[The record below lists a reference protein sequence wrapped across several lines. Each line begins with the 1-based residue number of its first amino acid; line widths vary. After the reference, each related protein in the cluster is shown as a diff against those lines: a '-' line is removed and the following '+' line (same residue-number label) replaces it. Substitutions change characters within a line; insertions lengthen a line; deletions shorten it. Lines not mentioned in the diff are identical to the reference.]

1 MSTNPMH
8 RLIANSVLGAALIA
22 APPSLLAQQEAQ
34 LRVGDNVEIKV
45 SGVPPTEM
53 AGFGI
58 FPIANDGTINVP
70 HLDRPVPAAGLTA
83 SQLQKNLEA
92 LYIQQQIYTKPT
104 FVVSTQG
111 TIRFVNVSGAVRNE
125 GRFPW
130 TPDMTLLT
138 AINAAGGFNDFAN
151 HKNVRL
157 MRGDTVTQHNVA
169 QIRAN
174 PTLDVPVKPGDTI
187 MVQQRLF

>member
-1 MSTNPMH
+1 MNTNAI
-8 RLIANSVLGAALIA
+8 RKIIVSGLLAAAFLYSM
-22 APPSLLAQQEAQ
+22 PSLLAQQEAQ

-53 AGFGI
+53 AGFGV
-58 FPIANDGTINVP
+58 FPIADDGTINVP

-92 LYIQQQIYTKPT
+92 LYVQQQIYTKPT

-111 TIRFVNVSGAVRNE
+111 TIRFVNLSGAVRNE
-125 GRFPW
+125 GRYPW
-130 TPDMTLLT
+130 TPDMTLLS

-157 MRGDTVTQHNVA
+157 MRGTTVTQHNVA
-169 QIRAN
+169 KIRAN
-174 PTLDVPVKPGDTI
+174 PSLDVPVKPGDTI

>member
-1 MSTNPMH
+1 MH
-8 RLIANSVLGAALIA
+8 RLIATSLLGAALITTTS
-22 APPSLLAQQEAQ
+22 SLLAQQEAQ

-53 AGFGI
+53 AGFGV

-83 SQLQKNLEA
+83 SQLQKNLEV
-92 LYIQQQIYTKPT
+92 LYVQQQIYTKPT

-169 QIRAN
+169 KIRAN